1 MVRSDRAW
9 KRYRPAFVLG
19 CSTQLRLFLPI
30 LLLSCGGSLPL
41 PAQTAPPVEAF
52 VEVPYPPPA
61 ALSEMIPERPASDT
75 VWRDGGWVWRGRY
88 YVWERGGWVRP
99 GDLRFAPWRLRYQPD
114 GQAMFA
120 PGVWVNPRGE
130 MVRRPPLIKP
140 ALTPPNEGTAEF
152 QTGR

>member
-1 MVRSDRAW
+1 MSLRALLFG
-9 KRYRPAFVLG
+9 FVAG
-19 CSTQLRLFLPI
+19 
-30 LLLSCGGSLPL
+30 CGGSLPL
-41 PAQTAPPVEAF
+41 PAQTAPPADAY

-61 ALSEMIPERPASDT
+61 ALSEMIPEQPASDT

-99 GDLRFAPWRLRYQPD
+99 GDLRFAPWRLRYEPN

-120 PGVWVNPRGE
+120 ASVWVDEKGQ
-130 MVRRPPLIKP
+130 MRRPPPILVP